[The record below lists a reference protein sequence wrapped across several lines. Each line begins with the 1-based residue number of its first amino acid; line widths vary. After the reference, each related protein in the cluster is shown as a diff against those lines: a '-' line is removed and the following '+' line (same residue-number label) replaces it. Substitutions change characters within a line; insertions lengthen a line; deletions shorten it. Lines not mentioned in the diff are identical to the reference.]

1 MKDPLQKEQT
11 PYELL
16 SLTREATDREI
27 DAAFKLGLTRRGNVQ
42 KLTAAKRTLQD
53 PVERALLDIFHYYP
67 EALSRLSPN
76 PQGDDALELSRRAVT
91 AQSWEQGLKASF
103 PDTGAAHSLSVLW
116 YWWALAEEERLI
128 QGGGAGANGNSGGAA
143 PVFPVDQMWERA
155 IAYWAMLITSADF
168 WTGLAKLPADVASP
182 VQAILVN
189 RLNHKFHDLSQSYR
203 SKGAMEAA
211 ARYQELELALA
222 TEIRTAKQVMKAGL
236 NTRRGKLACGPLLL
250 RRFGLLDTVKR
261 QIARGLEGNPA
272 SKNLLALREA
282 LSDYSSVSVLLENNK
297 PQAALSAL
305 EALPTAERE
314 SAEAICLR
322 ARALFELGKQQAS
335 LNQLDEALCSWG
347 EALETLRRTGGQAG
361 TEAKITA
368 EVVSACC
375 TRAAAMQRRRRDDA
389 MALLEKGLAVVAD
402 ERIRLTLADLLT
414 QRAINTINDA
424 QEKEE
429 KNGGGSGEELRAA
442 VKRGLDDLERATAMG
457 DQRAAEQVEVARK
470 MYAELTSETR
480 AVMRQ
485 ANEAAARED
494 WDKAI
499 FILRDALKGASPS
512 AREKINTNLAVC
524 VANRAIDKCDRAI
537 EMFESAKAAQE
548 QIFEK
553 LEASARRFSSDCA
566 LCGKVKYYSGG
577 NWYSFSL
584 ANSGTAHVCGTCILL
599 VQRATD
605 AASAPNPQALDLL
618 RSSHSDLKEAARL
631 DPSSEFVQ
639 TNLSSVEQI
648 LKSVAP
654 KSHTSA
660 AKPTTSN
667 PPPPSLTPSPSS
679 GALTLL
685 RLIVNWWWFLISA
698 ALFFFGSSGWRSLGV
713 FGLVVFLACA
723 VIYFVM
729 KRD

>member
-16 SLTREATDREI
+16 GLTREATDRKI

-42 KLTAAKRTLQD
+42 KLTVAKRTLQD

-67 EALSRLSPN
+67 EVLSRLSPD
-76 PQGDDALELSRRAVT
+76 PQGDGAALESSRRAVT
-91 AQSWEQGLKASF
+91 AQAWEQGLKASF
-103 PDTGAAHSLSVLW
+103 PDAGAAHSLGVLW
-116 YWWALAEEERLI
+116 YWWALAEEERLV
-128 QGGGAGANGNSGGAA
+128 QGGGAGANGNGSGAA

-168 WTGLAKLPADVASP
+168 WAGLAKLPADVASQ

-189 RLNHKFHDLSQSYR
+189 RLNQKFHDLSQSYR
-203 SKGAMEAA
+203 SRGAAEA
-211 ARYQELELALA
+211 ARYQELELALV

-272 SKNLLALREA
+272 SRNLLALREA
-282 LSDYSSVSVLLENNK
+282 LSDYSSISVLLENNR

-305 EALPTAERE
+305 EALPAAERQ
-314 SAEAICLR
+314 SAEAVCLR
-322 ARALFELGKQQAS
+322 ARALFDLGKQQAS
-335 LNQLDEALCSWG
+335 LNQLEEALCSWG
-347 EALETLRRTGGQAG
+347 QALETLRGAGGQAE
-361 TEAKITA
+361 TEAKITS

-375 TRAAAMQRRRRDDA
+375 TRAASMQKRRRDDA
-389 MALLEKGLAVVAD
+389 VALLEKGLAVVAD
-402 ERIRLTLADLLT
+402 ERIRLTLAELLT
-414 QRAINTINDA
+414 QRAIETINDA
-424 QEKEE
+424 QKKEE
-429 KNGGGSGEELRAA
+429 RNGAGSGKELRAA
-442 VKRGLDDLERATAMG
+442 VKRGLDDLERAAALG

-499 FILRDALKGASPS
+499 AILRGALKGASPS
-512 AREKINTNLAVC
+512 AQEKINKNLAVC
-524 VANRAIDKCDRAI
+524 IANRAINKCDRAV
-537 EMFESAKAAQE
+537 EMFKSARAAQE
-548 QIFEK
+548 QLFEK

-566 LCGKVKYYSGG
+566 LCGKTKYYSDG

-584 ANSGTAHVCGTCILL
+584 ANGRTAHVCGTCILL
-599 VQRATD
+599 VQRAAD

-631 DPSSEFVQ
+631 DPSSEFVR
-639 TNLSSVEQI
+639 TNLNSVEQI

-654 KSHTSA
+654 KSHTAA
-660 AKPTTSN
+660 AKPATGN
-667 PPPPSLTPSPSS
+667 PPPARPSP
-679 GALTLL
+679 GALPLL
-685 RLIVNWWWFLISA
+685 RLVVNWWWFLISA
-698 ALFFFGSSGWRSLGV
+698 ALSFFGSGGWRSLGV

-723 VIYFVM
+723 VIYSVV
-729 KRD
+729 KRDWK